1 MTTSRE
7 ERRGGP
13 TDQALLVR
21 LRAFID
27 STVTRNRPVDVKE
40 WMIQY
45 IARMAARSLRR
56 RIALGDMSRARTFRV
71 NAAGKIVSRP
81 KITTEPVQ
89 CLVRNRLDTA
99 RTPSP
104 GFSKRTAEK
113 VFQFTGAI

>member
-27 STVTRNRPVDVKE
+27 STVTRNCPVDVKE

-71 NAAGKIVSRP
+71 NAARKIVSRP

-99 RTPSP
+99 HAVTRLLETY
-104 GFSKRTAEK
+104 
-113 VFQFTGAI
+113 

>member
-27 STVTRNRPVDVKE
+27 STATRNCPEDVKE

-45 IARMAARSLRR
+45 TARMAARSLRR
-56 RIALGDMSRARTFRV
+56 RIALGDMSRATTFRV
-71 NAAGKIVSRP
+71 NAARKTVLAPEILDFYSLRIP
-81 KITTEPVQ
+81 
-89 CLVRNRLDTA
+89 LVMERST
-99 RTPSP
+99 
-104 GFSKRTAEK
+104 
-113 VFQFTGAI
+113 V